1 MAFLT
6 GLLSSALPFIAKGVG
21 GALSGA
27 LGAVSRGEGI
37 GGALKGAAL
46 GGLGGLVGQPEP
58 QPMIEPKPVYNVQ
71 PQLSESIPA
80 FVQQRP
86 MRDRQGGSLPLATS
100 EMRMRL
106 PSAPSIKIPSKF
118 ISKLKQKQKSKRR

>member
-1 MAFLT
+1 MSFLT

-71 PQLSESIPA
+71 PQPAAQGIPA

-86 MRDRQGGSLPLATS
+86 MRE

-106 PSAPSIKIPSKF
+106 PAAPSIKIPSKF
-118 ISKLKQKQKSKRR
+118 ISKLKQKQRRR